1 MRRCNWQVFSRDV
14 LALYAAPMRRPATY
28 RKMRQTLR
36 EFGELVQR
44 PPDLSPAT
52 IATWITA
59 HPGRRPDT
67 VQALLRSLS
76 AACSYGVRW
85 GYLQTNPFEFRS
97 SRKWVDWAVPE
108 LDPPVHSAEEIARA
122 LARADLEASAGSWKA
137 QRLRALIYAYA
148 YLGARKREVLGLRV
162 EDIDVYH
169 RVIDLKPNARRPLK
183 TRRSAA
189 HLPIPEPLAHVL
201 ESWLPQTQ
209 SAWAFP
215 GVRRIGPWLDGA
227 PGLKA
232 IDEIEA
238 LGLRAGVPH
247 LTIASF
253 RHTFA
258 SLSESWD
265 IGELALQRV
274 LRHTRIRTQ
283 RSYRHELPQLLRDVA
298 AKVHFP

>member
-28 RKMRQTLR
+28 RKMRQVLT
-36 EFGELVQR
+36 EFGALITEPRL
-44 PPDLSPAT
+44 LTPAT
-52 IATWITA
+52 IAGWIHN
-59 HPGRRPDT
+59 HPDRRPET
-67 VQALLRSLS
+67 VRTLLRSLS
-76 AACSYGVRW
+76 AACTYGVQW
-85 GYLQTNPFEFRS
+85 GYLRADPFEFRS
-97 SRKWVDWAVPE
+97 PIQWVDWSVPD
-108 LDPPVHSAEEIARA
+108 LDPPVHSAEEISRV
-122 LARADLEASAGSWKA
+122 LAKADLEAQAGGWKA
-137 QRLRALIYAYA
+137 QRLRAVIYAYA
-148 YLGARKREVLGLRV
+148 YLGARKREVLGLAV
-162 EDIDVYH
+162 ADIDLYH

-183 TRRSAA
+183 TRGSAA
-189 HLPIPEPLAHVL
+189 HLPIPEPLAAVL
-201 ESWLPQTQ
+201 ESWLPQTRCE
-209 SAWAFP
+209 WAFP
-215 GVRRIGPWLDGA
+215 GTRRAGPWLDGA

-258 SLSESWD
+258 SLSESWN

-283 RSYRHELPQLLRDVA
+283 RSYRHELPQLLKDVA
-298 AKVHFP
+298 AKIHFP